1 MSLAEMP
8 TLEKVHIGNANGWS
22 DYKMDALVKLP
33 GITELTMQ
41 RCCLIL
47 APGFANVREGEEGKK
62 GWNLGW
68 ICDVL
73 CMCSMYGMYV

>member
-47 APGFANVREGEEGKK
+47 APGFANVRK
-62 GWNLGW
+62 GSGW
-68 ICDVL
+68 EVGVESGVDL
-73 CMCSMYGMYV
+73 